1 MAGSIRWTAPHLTPS
16 IQQTSSESSEEFSD
30 QDAEPGRA
38 APELGP
44 EQARL
49 LEQEV
54 EAAIMRQDGVADCA
68 VVFQGA
74 DMGAASRDCVRCG
87 ITDRYPGIA
96 FDEAGVCSLC
106 AMYAENKER
115 IHAFFSEPQDMVRHI
130 QARSQASDSEYDC
143 LLLFSGGKD
152 STYVLHQLVDLGLRV
167 MTFTFDNGFISKTAL
182 NNVEEITAELG
193 IEHLTMTRA
202 DQNKIFLQS
211 LEQHK
216 SVCNGCFRSLL
227 DLSTELA
234 HERGIPTI
242 VTGLSRGQIID
253 ERLSWFY
260 QQGVFDPAEIEPK
273 LAIGRRIYHQTGS
286 AIATAAVDSVEVVDY
301 FRYSDVTK
309 TGIREFLQRRSSF
322 WSQPQDTGFCSS
334 NCMIN
339 DVGVYVHNQE
349 RGYHNYEAP
358 TRWEV
363 RVGHLEVAEAD
374 EELRAPVNTARVKR
388 MLAKIGYA
396 DPADRDRL
404 GSRLVAYYV
413 PRGPIDGEELRAAVA
428 RAVPDILVPE
438 QWVALD
444 EIPRAAGAVVREALA
459 PPRPTRFGTDIGEE
473 PEPPKPVVAGDLTV
487 TLTPLQRAYLD
498 RHPVDAERR
507 ARALLLELPG
517 RPDPARVRKVVLQ
530 LLLQHDA
537 LRTRLVDHD
546 GERRQRDGGV
556 GAGLPVVGLDLS
568 AMEEAAE
575 PGLLRAAVDRMRAR
589 LSLADGPVL
598 QIALIDR
605 GARPTWLLL
614 VVHELVADTPS
625 WRLILD
631 DLCTA
636 WAQAEAGASIELPP
650 AASFLAGAATMP
662 ERPPASVPAGWTASA
677 GDCILPGCSADAA
690 NTPTR
695 TRVVSADVDGAA
707 GPAPGKVLSAI
718 ATVLSEWLG
727 GEFLTIDVQDHTD
740 GGDRDLGVRQVGPRT
755 AVTKAIVSM
764 DGPCGI
770 APDASPAARIRYDH
784 FGDLSGLLPAG
795 APMAIAAREEVD
807 YTVLPSTRPYV
818 LSVHGVV
825 QDGRLR
831 LDWWCGPKLND
842 LLREADIPRRV
853 AELLTRAGIE
863 VT

>member
-1 MAGSIRWTAPHLTPS
+1 MAGSIRWTAPHLRPTVTETP
-16 IQQTSSESSEEFSD
+16 SD
-30 QDAEPGRA
+30 QDTPPA
-38 APELGP
+38 AAELGP

-49 LEQEV
+49 LEREV
-54 EAAIMRQDGVADCA
+54 ETAIMRQDGVADCA
-68 VVFQGA
+68 VVFQGVGDDA
-74 DMGAASRDCVRCG
+74 GERLCVRCG
-87 ITDRYPGIA
+87 ITGRYPGIV
-96 FDEAGVCSLC
+96 FDGDGVCNLC
-106 AMYAENKER
+106 GMYAGNRER
-115 IHAFFSEPQDMVRHI
+115 IHAYFGEPGDMVRHI
-130 QARSQASDSEYDC
+130 KERSRARGSDYDC

-363 RVGHLEVAEAD
+363 RVGHLEIAEAD

-413 PRGPIDGEELRAAVA
+413 PRGPIDGDELRASVA
-428 RAVPDILVPE
+428 GALPDILVPE
-438 QWVALD
+438 QWVAVE
-444 EIPRAAGAVVREALA
+444 EIPRAAGVVQREALA
-459 PPRPTRFGTDIGEE
+459 APRPTRFGTDIGEE
-473 PEPPKPVVAGDLTV
+473 PEPPKPVLAGDLTV
-487 TLTPLQRAYLD
+487 PLTPVQRDYLE
-498 RHPVDAERR
+498 RHSADVERR
-507 ARALLLELPG
+507 GRALLLELPG
-517 RPDPARVRKVVLQ
+517 RPDAARVRKVVLQ

-537 LRTRLVDHD
+537 LRTRLLDRD

-556 GAGLPVVGLDLS
+556 GAALPVLGLDLS
-568 AMEEAAE
+568 RLEEAAE

-589 LSLADGPVL
+589 LSLTDGPVL
-598 QIALIDR
+598 QIALADR
-605 GARPTWLLL
+605 GSRPSWLLL

-636 WAQAEAGASIELPP
+636 WAQTEAGTPVELPP
-650 AASFLAGAATMP
+650 AASFLGAAATMP
-662 ERPPASVPAGWTASA
+662 EGAPAAVPAGWTASA

-690 NTPTR
+690 GTPTR
-695 TRVVSADVDGAA
+695 TRVVAPDLAGDGTPDAA
-707 GPAPGKVLSAI
+707 RVLSAI
-718 ATVLSEWLG
+718 ATVLTEWIG
-727 GEFLTIDVQDHTD
+727 GEFITIDVQDHTA
-740 GGDRDLGVRQVGPRT
+740 GGDRDLGVRQVGPLT
-755 AVTKAIVSM
+755 AVTKAIVSF

-770 APDASPAARIRYDH
+770 APRTSPAARIRYDH
-784 FGDLSGLLPAG
+784 FGDLSRLLPAG
-795 APMAIAAREEVD
+795 APFRLATRDEAD
-807 YTVLPSTRPYV
+807 YTVAPTTRPYV
-818 LSVHGVV
+818 LSVNAAVE
-825 QDGRLR
+825 DGRLR
-831 LDWWCGPKLND
+831 LDWWCGPKLHG

-853 AELLTRAGIE
+853 AELLSRAGTE